1 MNSKHRKTLMA
12 VFSDPTP
19 ASLAWAN
26 LEGLLKA
33 AGCQV
38 IEGPGS
44 AVSFLHGQE
53 IEFFHRPHPAKEAK
67 RYQVRAARAFLI
79 RIGVKP

>member
-1 MNSKHRKTLMA
+1 MKTYP
-12 VFSDPTP
+12 S
-19 ASLAWAN
+19 
-26 LEGLLKA
+26 
-33 AGCQV
+33 
-38 IEGPGS
+38 
-44 AVSFLHGQE
+44 VSFRHGQE